1 MPHKIRLLE
10 TGFADAYFNM
20 GLDEAILES
29 VSRGDALPTLRFYG
43 WNPKAISIGYFQGA
57 RQELDVKACS
67 SKGVDIVRRIT
78 GGGAVFHDSELTY
91 SIVIPETHPLARA
104 SIIDSYGWI
113 CSGLVRGF
121 EILGLKTQFSPINDI
136 VWEGKKISGNA
147 QTRRLSCILQHGTV
161 LLDVD
166 VDEMFSLL
174 LVPKEK
180 AAGKMI
186 ADVKERVC
194 SLSIALGRKVGFKE
208 TQDAMRQGFGQALDM
223 DFSKEE
229 PRAGEVERA
238 CRLGTEKF
246 SSESWIYKR

>member
-29 VSRGDALPTLRFYG
+29 VSRGDSPPTLRFYG
-43 WNPKAISIGYFQGA
+43 WKPKAISLGYFQGA
-57 RQELDVKACS
+57 RQELDIKACAA
-67 SKGVDIVRRIT
+67 KGVDIVRRIT

-91 SIVIPETHPLARA
+91 SIAIPESHPLARA
-104 SIIDSYGWI
+104 SILDSYGWI

-121 EILGLKTQFSPINDI
+121 DILGLKAQFSPINDI
-136 VWEGKKISGNA
+136 VWDGKKISGNA

-186 ADVKERVC
+186 ADVKERVS
-194 SLSIALGRKVGFKE
+194 SLSKALGRKADFQEV
-208 TQDAMRQGFGQALDM
+208 QIAMGQGFGQALDLE
-223 DFSKEE
+223 FLREE
-229 PRAGEVERA
+229 PSAAEVERA
-238 CRLGTEKF
+238 LHLAKEKF